1 MAMCS
6 LLLSASNVLK
16 NRYLHVGWKEETAHS
31 LPKQHIEQYIGAK
44 NSLSARLETAKVNIK
59 TQNNIITLYKTFG
72 NEKIFGRGDVVS
84 VLPITARPATDLIK
98 KMQALGL
105 LESVHG
111 LGKGKYRF
119 VVKDAD

>member
-1 MAMCS
+1 MD
-6 LLLSASNVLK
+6 
-16 NRYLHVGWKEETAHS
+16 WKEDTAHS
-31 LPKQHIEQYIGAK
+31 LPKQHIEQHIEAK
-44 NSLSARLETAKVNIK
+44 NSLFARLETAKVNVK
-59 TQNNIITLYKTFG
+59 TQNNIITLYKVFG

-98 KMQALGL
+98 KMQALGV

-119 VVKDAD
+119 VVKDVD

>member
-1 MAMCS
+1 M
-6 LLLSASNVLK
+6 
-16 NRYLHVGWKEETAHS
+16 
-31 LPKQHIEQYIGAK
+31 
-44 NSLSARLETAKVNIK
+44 
-59 TQNNIITLYKTFG
+59 
-72 NEKIFGRGDVVS
+72 VS
-84 VLPITARPATDLIK
+84 VLSITARPATDLIK

>member
-1 MAMCS
+1 M
-6 LLLSASNVLK
+6 
-16 NRYLHVGWKEETAHS
+16 
-31 LPKQHIEQYIGAK
+31 
-44 NSLSARLETAKVNIK
+44 
-59 TQNNIITLYKTFG
+59 
-72 NEKIFGRGDVVS
+72 VS
-84 VLPITARPATDLIK
+84 VLPIMARPVTDLIK

>member
-1 MAMCS
+1 MAFRGLVAMCN
-6 LLLSASNVLK
+6 LLLGEFNVLK
-16 NRYLHVGWKEETAHS
+16 NRYLHVDWK
-31 LPKQHIEQYIGAK
+31 
-44 NSLSARLETAKVNIK
+44 
-59 TQNNIITLYKTFG
+59 YKTFG

-98 KMQALGL
+98 KMQALGS

>member
-1 MAMCS
+1 M
-6 LLLSASNVLK
+6 
-16 NRYLHVGWKEETAHS
+16 
-31 LPKQHIEQYIGAK
+31 
-44 NSLSARLETAKVNIK
+44 
-59 TQNNIITLYKTFG
+59 
-72 NEKIFGRGDVVS
+72 VS

-111 LGKGKYRF
+111 LGKYRF

>member
-1 MAMCS
+1 MWIG
-6 LLLSASNVLK
+6 K
-16 NRYLHVGWKEETAHS
+16 KI
-31 LPKQHIEQYIGAK
+31 QHIGAK
-44 NSLSARLETAKVNIK
+44 KSLFARLETAKVNVK
-59 TQNNIITLYKTFG
+59 TQNNIITLYKAFG
-72 NEKIFGRGDVVS
+72 KEKIFGRGDVVS
-84 VLPITARPATDLIK
+84 VLSITARPATDLIK